1 MDRLGELWLVSCS
14 LPGDQKQAEYCK
26 GLTWDLTNVSINDL
40 EKVIE
45 YTVKFTDN
53 TKLEDQLICK
63 GRADVQK
70 DLDK

>member
-1 MDRLGELWLVSCS
+1 MWLMGCS

-26 GLTWDLTNVSINDL
+26 GLSWDLNNISISDL
-40 EKVIE
+40 EEVTE
-45 YTVKFTDN
+45 YAVKFADD

-70 DLDK
+70 NLDR